1 MWSDS
6 ETDRDFLNF
15 RTVADTAAE
24 MIIQAKGQP
33 LSLGVSGSWGVGKS
47 SLIKLIQES
56 LKNHSEGKNVLFIE
70 FNAWLYQGYDD
81 ARAALIDVMAQAL
94 TRQAEKKHTAVDKAK
109 ELLKRVD
116 WFRLVKLGAG
126 GLALAHG
133 IPPVWLAPDAAA
145 LVNAAKGV
153 TTEDV
158 KTAAEAGEK
167 ALEETKGV
175 LKGKPKPDSPPKE
188 IQELREHFQKVI
200 DELGVRVVVFVDDLD
215 RCLPSTAIAT
225 LEAIRLFLFLKNT
238 AFVIAADEK
247 MIRHAVRAHFGGA
260 PIDDDLV
267 TSYFD
272 KLIQVPLRVPP
283 LGTQEVRAY
292 LMLLFIENSSMN
304 REAKDELRTKVC
316 KQLSETWQGK
326 RVDSEFV
333 LPLVKDCPKP
343 LAEQLRSAD
352 RLAPFMASAKQIA
365 GNPRL
370 IKRFLN
376 TLYIRLAIA
385 HSQGV
390 TVDEAVL
397 VKMLLFERCAGEKP
411 YAELV
416 AKINDD
422 PDGKPRY
429 LKQHEENAVAGKS
442 LDPVPPDWDPDFSVR
457 WLAMPPLFAD
467 KDLRPAVHV
476 SRDLL
481 PIISAADA
489 LSPDGAALVAALL
502 KMTQP
507 NNMFKAKL
515 AQLPRRETALIFER
529 LLSEARQV
537 QDWSQPGI
545 LAACLSVVEAVPDLA
560 ERLTSLLESL
570 PVQQL
575 KPAIVPLIRD
585 AAWAPGVFK
594 KWLDSPGLP
603 GPVKNAIEASKKA
616 DK

>member
-1 MWSDS
+1 MWSDN

-24 MIIQAKGQP
+24 IIVQAKGQP

-47 SLIKLIQES
+47 SMIKLIQDS
-56 LKNHSEGKNVLFIE
+56 LKNHGEGKNVLFID

-94 TRQAEKKHTAVDKAK
+94 AKQANEKKTAVKKAK
-109 ELLKRVD
+109 ELLDRVD

-126 GLALAHG
+126 GVALAHG
-133 IPPVWLAPDAAA
+133 IPPFWLASDAAA
-145 LVNAAKGV
+145 LFNAAQGV
-153 TTEDV
+153 TAEGV
-158 KTAAEAGEK
+158 KSTAEAGEK
-167 ALEETKGV
+167 TLTDAKGV
-175 LKGKPKPDSPPKE
+175 FKEKPKPDSPPKE

-215 RCLPSTAIAT
+215 RCLPATAIST

-238 AFVIAADEK
+238 AFVIAADDK
-247 MIRHAVRAHFGGA
+247 MIRHAVRAHFGDA
-260 PIDDDLV
+260 RIDDELV
-267 TSYFD
+267 TNYFD

-292 LMLLFIENSSMN
+292 LMLLFIQNSALT
-304 REAKDELRTKVC
+304 EPVKDDLRKRIC
-316 KQLSETWQGK
+316 KQLGETWQGK
-326 RVDSEFV
+326 RVDSEFA
-333 LPLVKDCPKP
+333 LPLIKDCPKP

-352 RLAPFMASAKQIA
+352 RLAPFMASAKQIS

-385 HSQGV
+385 RSQAV

-397 VKMLLFERCAGEKP
+397 VKMLLFERCAGDKA

-416 AKINDD
+416 AKVNDD

-429 LKQHEENAVAGKS
+429 LKLHEDRAVAGKP
-442 LDPVPPDWDPDFSVR
+442 LENAPAEWDVNFAAH
-457 WLAMPPLFAD
+457 WLAMPPLLAD
-467 KDLRPAVHV
+467 RDLRPAVHV

-481 PIISAADA
+481 PIITAADA
-489 LSPDGAALVAALL
+489 LSSEGAALVGALL

-507 NNMFKAKL
+507 NGMLKDRIGKL
-515 AQLPRRETALIFER
+515 SRRESTLIMER
-529 LLSEARQV
+529 LLGEARQV

-545 LAACLSVVEAVPDLA
+545 LAACMAVVDAVPDLA
-560 ERLTSLLESL
+560 ERLCALLESV

-575 KPAIVPLIRD
+575 KPALVPMIRE
-585 AAWAPGVFK
+585 AAWAPPVLK
-594 KWLDSPGLP
+594 KWLESPALP
-603 GPVKNAIEASKKA
+603 GTVKKAIEASGKVGK
-616 DK
+616 

>member
-15 RTVADTAAE
+15 RTVSDTAAE

-33 LSLGVSGSWGVGKS
+33 LSLGISGSWGVGKS
-47 SLIKLIQES
+47 SMIKLIQDS
-56 LKNHSEGKNVLFIE
+56 LRNHTEGKTVLFID

-94 TRQAEKKHTAVDKAK
+94 AKQAESKKGATDKAK
-109 ELLKRVD
+109 ELLTRVD

-126 GLALAHG
+126 GVALAHG
-133 IPPVWLAPDAAA
+133 IPPFWLAPEAAA
-145 LVNAAKGV
+145 LLDAAKGL
-153 TTEDV
+153 TAEGV
-158 KTAAEAGEK
+158 KSAAEKGEK
-167 ALEETKGV
+167 ALTEVKGV
-175 LKGKPKPDSPPKE
+175 LKEKPKPHSPPRE
-188 IQELREHFQKVI
+188 IHELREHFQKVI

-215 RCLPSTAIAT
+215 RCLPATSIAT
-225 LEAIRLFLFLKNT
+225 LEAIRLFLFLKDT

-247 MIRHAVRAHFGGA
+247 MIRHAVRAHFGDVR
-260 PIDDDLV
+260 IDDDLV

-292 LMLLFIENSSMN
+292 LMLLFIENSALA
-304 REAKDELRTKVC
+304 REVKDDLRTKIC
-316 KQLSETWQGK
+316 KQLGETWQGK

-333 LPLVKDCPKP
+333 LPLITDWPKP

-352 RLAPFMASAKQIA
+352 RLAPFMASAKQIS

-385 HSQGV
+385 RSQGV

-397 VKMLLFERCAGEKP
+397 VKMLLFERCAGEKA

-416 AKINDD
+416 ARINDD

-429 LKQHEENAVAGKS
+429 LKLHEEKAAAGKP
-442 LDPVPPDWDPDFSVR
+442 LEAVPPDWDPDFSAR
-457 WLAMPPLFAD
+457 WLAMPPLLAD

-481 PIISAADA
+481 PIITAADA
-489 LSPDGAALVAALL
+489 LSPEGAALVAALL

-507 NNMFKAKL
+507 NNMFKARL
-515 AQLPRRETALIFER
+515 SQLPRRETTLIFER

-537 QDWSQPGI
+537 QDWSQLGI
-545 LAACLSVVEAVPDLA
+545 LAACMAVVEAVPDLA
-560 ERLTSLLESL
+560 ERLSALLESV

-575 KPAIVPLIRD
+575 KPAVVPMIRD
-585 AAWAPGVFK
+585 AVWAPSVLK
-594 KWLDSPGLP
+594 KWLESPGLP

-616 DK
+616 SK